1 MPNFEKLIKQQQ
13 SNSNERLRVV
23 ENSSI
28 TSKNNSNYRPNF
40 AGTQAFFGA
49 LFGSI
54 FGSITIITAIE
65 SGFLKTETII
75 NFIN

>member
-23 ENSSI
+23 ESKSENSI
-28 TSKNNSNYRPNF
+28 NKNNSKPNF
-40 AGTQAFFGA
+40 AGTQAFFGS

-54 FGSITIITAIE
+54 IGSISVLTAIE
-65 SGFLKTETII
+65 LGFLKIESII

>member
-13 SNSNERLRVV
+13 FNSNDRLRVV
-23 ENSSI
+23 ERNAV
-28 TSKNNSNYRPNF
+28 TSTQNQTYRPNF

-54 FGSITIITAIE
+54 IGSITVLTAIE
-65 SGFLKTETII
+65 YGFLKIESII
-75 NFIN
+75 NFVN

>member
-23 ENSSI
+23 ESTSENSI
-28 TSKNNSNYRPNF
+28 KRNDSKPNF

-49 LFGSI
+49 I
-54 FGSITIITAIE
+54 FGSIVGSIAILTAIE
-65 SGFLKTETII
+65 LGLVKVQTII
-75 NFIN
+75 DFLG